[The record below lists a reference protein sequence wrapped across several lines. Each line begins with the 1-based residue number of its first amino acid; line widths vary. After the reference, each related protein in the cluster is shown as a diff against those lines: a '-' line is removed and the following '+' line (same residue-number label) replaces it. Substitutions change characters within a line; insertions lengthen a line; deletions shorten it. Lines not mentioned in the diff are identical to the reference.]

1 MDTLIKYNKEFV
13 FESVILV
20 NLFIL
25 AINKRAKEKR
35 LIKQKKEKRL
45 IKQEKRLIKQ
55 DKRAQVADYTGK
67 DRISLRRG

>member
-1 MDTLIKYNKEFV
+1 MDTKYNKEFV

-20 NLFIL
+20 NVFIL

-35 LIKQKKEKRL
+35 LV
-45 IKQEKRLIKQ
+45 KQ

-67 DRISLRRG
+67 DRRSL